1 MQAVEQFGPVV
12 GRILLAL
19 IFVMSGFGKITGW
32 EGTAGYMASVGM
44 PVVTLFLIGAIVLEI
59 GGGLSLILGF
69 KARWGALALIVFTIP
84 ATVLFHNFWA
94 MEGADAFINRIMF
107 MKNLAMT
114 GGLLMVMAFGAGP
127 LSIDARSGGR

>member
-19 IFVMSGFGKITGW
+19 IFVMSGFSKITGW

-44 PVVTLFLIGAIVLEI
+44 PMVTLFLIGAIVLEI

-107 MKNLAMT
+107 MKNLAMI
-114 GGLLMVMAFGAGP
+114 GGLLIVMAFGAGP